1 MTYPLHA
8 GLKRSKFLSAC
19 GGESILV
26 HLNPNALPGGLI
38 YQLSTLCSEGV
49 TAAPW
54 LGLGGK
60 KVNPWCYQ
68 RHPNFWSCLSTVAVH
83 TWIFWILPWILLGIW
98 RVVGYIMSWNKS
110 LYQMLSPKALRVLI
124 WSSKAFFDHS
134 TGVGTAQY
142 ILVWQGAAL
151 QANESESR
159 SKSPWL
165 LRTAMSFPFT
175 YWQPIFRC
183 SGDPWQNKVKGQLK
197 LRR

>member
-1 MTYPLHA
+1 MWWRIHSGA
-8 GLKRSKFLSAC
+8 SQSKGPPWGSNLSIIYIVLWGRNRRALI
-19 GGESILV
+19 GIGREESESMM
-26 HLNPNALPGGLI
+26 
-38 YQLSTLCSEGV
+38 LSTSSQLLKLFIHRCS
-49 TAAPW
+49 P
-54 LGLGGK
+54 
-60 KVNPWCYQ
+60 Y
-68 RHPNFWSCLSTVAVH
+68 AVH
-83 TWIFWILPWILLGIW
+83 TWILPWILLGIW

-110 LYQMLSPKALRVLI
+110 LYQLLSPKALRVLM
-124 WSSKAFFDHS
+124 WPSKAFFDHS
-134 TGVGTAQY
+134 TGLGTAQY

>member
-1 MTYPLHA
+1 MTDPLHA

-68 RHPNFWSCLSTVAVH
+68 RHPNSWSCLYTVAH
-83 TWIFWILPWILLGIW
+83 TWILPWILLGIW

-110 LYQMLSPKALRVLI
+110 LYQLLSPKALRVLM
-124 WSSKAFFDHS
+124 WPSKAFFDHS
-134 TGVGTAQY
+134 TGLGTAQY
-142 ILVWQGAAL
+142 ILVWQGERLCKPMRVRAGQRAL
-151 QANESESR
+151 G
-159 SKSPWL
+159 
-165 LRTAMSFPFT
+165 
-175 YWQPIFRC
+175 C
-183 SGDPWQNKVKGQLK
+183 SGQLCPF
-197 LRR
+197 LSLIGNPFSYAVEIRGRIR